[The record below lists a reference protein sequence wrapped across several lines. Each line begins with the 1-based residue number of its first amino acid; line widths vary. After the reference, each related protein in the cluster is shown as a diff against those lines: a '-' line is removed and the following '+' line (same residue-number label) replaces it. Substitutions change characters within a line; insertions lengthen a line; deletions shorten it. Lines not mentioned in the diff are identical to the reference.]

1 MKRILKML
9 PLGGVAAAAFVAL
22 LAALFLLMP
31 GGGEDSAKA
40 SGGTGNPPTIFG
52 IDVDPTGNSCVPP
65 DEEAS
70 TDGSCTL
77 GTIEQC
83 IEVEF
88 VDTGTKPGPIFN
100 VDVFLDDIPNGKD
113 LAGGDWFMHYDS
125 AYLKV
130 NRILPSP
137 ARCNAWLLGM
147 KLGSGCADNGERPT
161 VALPDTNGILNVSMV
176 DGNGQLSAEL
186 PGVAG
191 QDRGVLDRYEL
202 QVRAA
207 GPALAQ
213 ITFEPAPTY
222 FASSSVGRYDPTQV
236 WDGNYSP
243 QYGLIAIDRACP
255 SPNTAPTVAP
265 PSCVPEPS
273 TVGQSVTCTAT
284 FTDDGQGGG
293 LSCTVNFGDGTTI
306 AGTVGGNS
314 TSGTCTA
321 IHTYTAAAT
330 RTVTVTVS
338 DGTLSGSNNSTH
350 QVNAANTAPTVAP
363 PSCVPE
369 PSTVGQS
376 VTCSATF
383 TDDGLGGGPVTCSV
397 NFGDGTTIAGT
408 VGGNST
414 SGTCTAIHTYTAA
427 ATRTVTVSV
436 SDGTLPGSKTASHLV
451 TVTPPEELTIDIR
464 PGSYPNTINLKST
477 SIVPVAILTT
487 DAFDASNVNPASARF
502 EGASPVRW
510 VLSDVDHDGDLDL
523 LLHFRTQ
530 DTSIVAGQVQACL
543 TATTFGGM
551 TLAGCDSIK
560 VVPAKGAGGVHG
572 GMLALGAPLGLL
584 GIRLGRNAL
593 EKTRRR
599 S

>member
-350 QVNAANTAPTVAP
+350 QVNAA
-363 PSCVPE
+363 
-369 PSTVGQS
+369 
-376 VTCSATF
+376 
-383 TDDGLGGGPVTCSV
+383 
-397 NFGDGTTIAGT
+397 
-408 VGGNST
+408 
-414 SGTCTAIHTYTAA
+414 
-427 ATRTVTVSV
+427 
-436 SDGTLPGSKTASHLV
+436 
-451 TVTPPEELTIDIR
+451 PPEELTIDMR
-464 PGSYPNTINLKST
+464 PGSYPNTINLKSKDVI
-477 SIVPVAILTT
+477 SVAILTSAT
-487 DAFDASNVNPASARF
+487 FDATTVDPSSVCFGDAEDPSQRDCTEAHGR
-502 EGASPVRW
+502 GHIQ
-510 VLSDVDHDGDLDL
+510 DVDKDGDLDL
-523 LLHFRTQ
+523 VLHYE
-530 DTSIVAGQVQACL
+530 AGQTGIDLGDTQACL
-543 TATTFGGM
+543 TGRTFDGM
-551 TLAGCDSIK
+551 AIRGCDSIK
-560 VVPAKGAGGVHG
+560 VLPAKGASGMDG
-572 GMLALGAPLGLL
+572 GMFALGAPLGLL

-599 S
+599 F